1 MVIPAF
7 GAIVFFKLVAQ
18 TACFHANNRINSRIE
33 GFAPVKYFESDR
45 VFLEPMGLPEQALF
59 DDELQETADS
69 MRLYKDA
76 TAKNLIQS
84 RTNFWCSDAI

>member
-1 MVIPAF
+1 
-7 GAIVFFKLVAQ
+7 
-18 TACFHANNRINSRIE
+18 
-33 GFAPVKYFESDR
+33 
-45 VFLEPMGLPEQALF
+45 MGLPEQALF